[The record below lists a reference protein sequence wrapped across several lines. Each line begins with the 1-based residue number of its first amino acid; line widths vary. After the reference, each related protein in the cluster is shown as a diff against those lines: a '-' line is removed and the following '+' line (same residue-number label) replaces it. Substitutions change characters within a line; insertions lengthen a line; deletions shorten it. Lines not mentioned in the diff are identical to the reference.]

1 MKIWGVGNG
10 LHDPLARQAGIRL
23 ETREL
28 AMPVPKVPWDAL
40 TMNGT
45 QRQAKTTA
53 FYFIPKFTRT
63 SAPFHPSLLYP
74 WKPVMM
80 LQREDAGQSKEGIVA
95 MEASFQMSFG

>member
-1 MKIWGVGNG
+1 MKIWGVGDG
-10 LHDPLARQAGIRL
+10 LHDPLASISQEAGWNMVGDQGVSDAHS
-23 ETREL
+23 E
-28 AMPVPKVPWDAL
+28 VPRDVL

-63 SAPFHPSLLYP
+63 SVPFYPSLLYP

-80 LQREDAGQSKEGIVA
+80 LQREDAGQS
-95 MEASFQMSFG
+95 

>member
-1 MKIWGVGNG
+1 MVGDQGVSGA
-10 LHDPLARQAGIRL
+10 HS
-23 ETREL
+23 E
-28 AMPVPKVPWDAL
+28 VPWDVL

-63 SAPFHPSLLYP
+63 SAPFYPSLLYP

-80 LQREDAGQSKEGIVA
+80 LQREDAGQSKEGIIA
-95 MEASFQMSFG
+95 MEASFQRSFG